1 MPNNDYQYSKHLDE
15 KINKGDVNKEYVE
28 ETLKNPDKI
37 VNIKEN
43 EIHFFKKIINF
54 GNRCFKV
61 VINPIKKLVVTAY
74 FDRNMTKNGCK

>member
-28 ETLKNPDKI
+28 ETLETPDKI
-37 VNIKEN
+37 VTIKEN
-43 EIHFFKKIINF
+43 EIHFFKEIISF

-61 VINPIKKLVVTAY
+61 VINPLKKLVVTAY